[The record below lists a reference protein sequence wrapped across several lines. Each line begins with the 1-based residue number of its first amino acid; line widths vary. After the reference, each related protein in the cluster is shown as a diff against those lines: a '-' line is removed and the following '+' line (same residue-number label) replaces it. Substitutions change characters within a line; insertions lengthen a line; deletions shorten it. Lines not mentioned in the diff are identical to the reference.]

1 MASAVH
7 NMDPNADNVI
17 ILSSPSDGKYFACW
31 NDSPFDNLDMFD
43 QLPSSMLE
51 QDTQVSE
58 SNNTEDNQTPFETP
72 ATKEPDDTIRI
83 IPEGSVYCHLLED
96 KLRVVRGSEW

>member
-1 MASAVH
+1 
-7 NMDPNADNVI
+7 
-17 ILSSPSDGKYFACW
+17 
-31 NDSPFDNLDMFD
+31 MFD

-83 IPEGSVYCHLLED
+83 IVIF
-96 KLRVVRGSEW
+96 